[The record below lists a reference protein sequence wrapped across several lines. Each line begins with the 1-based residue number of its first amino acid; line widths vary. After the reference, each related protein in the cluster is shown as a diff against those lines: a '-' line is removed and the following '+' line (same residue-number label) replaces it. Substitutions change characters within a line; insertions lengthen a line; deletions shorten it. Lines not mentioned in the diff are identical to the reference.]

1 MAAPT
6 TPRTLEDTR
15 DAPNS
20 FTKTASERAET
31 DLDAQLDAA
40 CPGQQDVN
48 QKPSS
53 HRHRR

>member
-1 MAAPT
+1 MSQGMAAPT
-6 TPRTLEDTR
+6 TPRTPEDT
-15 DAPNS
+15 S
-20 FTKTASERAET
+20 AET